1 MIQNEQLQIIKVKLF
16 ASFKEIVGKSE
27 VTFEIKKYTTISD
40 LKKILLDNYPQLSSQ
55 KFQAIYAVNHKVSDD
70 STMLSAS
77 DEVAVFPPV
86 SGGI

>member
-1 MIQNEQLQIIKVKLF
+1 MTQNKQLQIIKVKLF

-27 VTFEIKKYTTISD
+27 VSFEIEKHARISD
-40 LKKILLDNYPQLSSQ
+40 LKKILLNNYPQLLSQ
-55 KFQAIYAVNHKVSDD
+55 KFQAIYAVNHKVADD
-70 STMLSAS
+70 STILSVN

>member
-1 MIQNEQLQIIKVKLF
+1 MVQNKQLQIIKVKLF

-27 VTFEIKKYTTISD
+27 VSFEIEKYATISD
-40 LKKILLDNYPQLSSQ
+40 LKQLLLNNYPQLLSQ

-70 STMLSAS
+70 STILSAS

>member
-1 MIQNEQLQIIKVKLF
+1 MTQNKQLQIIKVKLF

-27 VTFEIKKYTTISD
+27 LSFEIEKIATISD
-40 LKKILLDNYPQLSSQ
+40 LKKVLLNDYPQLSSQ
-55 KFQAIYAVNHKVSDD
+55 KFQAIYAVNHKVADD
-70 STMLSAS
+70 YTKLSVN

>member
-27 VTFEIKKYTTISD
+27 VTFEIKKYAMISD
-40 LKKILLDNYPQLSSQ
+40 LKKILLDNYPQLLSQ

-70 STMLSAS
+70 STILSVN